1 MLFYF
6 ELFFDTIAFECKS
19 CTTSIA
25 LNYYFFIS
33 IALNYFSMHLQ
44 VLYHIDRVQV
54 CMIREQN
61 EQVQNLTVW
70 MGRLLFEGQA
80 MCR

>member
-1 MLFYF
+1 
-6 ELFFDTIAFECKS
+6 
-19 CTTSIA
+19 
-25 LNYYFFIS
+25 
-33 IALNYFSMHLQ
+33 
-44 VLYHIDRVQV
+44 VQV